1 MKRKTPNEPNEWHF
15 VADGGKAY
23 SGGKA
28 HWPDCL
34 TIVLGRY
41 RAFDALASLAMQL
54 QDQKR
59 EEIRFSW
66 CGSLEHDD
74 EMTEMDW
81 YHKLDM
87 LRSKHS
93 FAFTHNP
100 GGGEF
105 YRGDL
110 RCQISDQNYKEDY
123 ERFVEWLKEKGL
135 E

>member
-1 MKRKTPNEPNEWHF
+1 MKHKAPDEPNGWTF
-15 VADGGKAY
+15 VAGGGETIADGKP
-23 SGGKA
+23 
-28 HWPDCL
+28 HWPDCV
-34 TIVLGRY
+34 TVFMDRKH
-41 RAFDALASLAMQL
+41 AFRALASLASQL
-54 QDQKR
+54 EDQD
-59 EEIRFSW
+59 EVSLWW

-74 EMTEMDW
+74 GMTEMDW

-87 LRSKHS
+87 LRSKHG